1 MRKINLHWGMG
12 QFDNFRLF
20 GSVPYMQ
27 DKIRQFEFCIEYIQK
42 NYGNITEN
50 DEEEIQIYKSLI
62 RIYERRIREMR

>member
-1 MRKINLHWGMG
+1 MRKINLHWGMV

-20 GSVPYMQ
+20 GSAPYMQ

-62 RIYERRIREMR
+62 RMYERRIRETR